1 MEKDVKIC
9 YSGGSGQIEEK
20 KSVFI
25 ADVLPVHNE
34 ADATA
39 FMDSIK
45 KKYWDASHHCYA
57 YVLKGIPEIKKFSD
71 AGEPSGTAGKPILDV
86 IEGNHLED
94 VMIIVTRYFGGTL
107 LGTGGLVRAYQ
118 SAAKEGIKNS
128 IILDKHEGE
137 LLTYVFDYDLYG
149 KIQRFAD
156 KEDINILNPEFT
168 DKIKIELAV
177 DKSFSKN
184 IIDKVEEMS
193 AAKANLV
200 ERQDISFIIK
210 DGKVIIL

>member
-1 MEKDVKIC
+1 MEKNVKIC
-9 YSGGSGQIEEK
+9 YSGGSGRIEEK

-25 ADVLPVHNE
+25 ADVLPVHDE
-34 ADATA
+34 ADTTA
-39 FMDSIK
+39 FMDSVK
-45 KKYWDASHHCYA
+45 KRYWDASHHCYA
-57 YVLKGIPEIKKFSD
+57 YVLKGIPEVKKFSD

-86 IEGNHLED
+86 IEGSHLED

-118 SAAKEGIKNS
+118 SAAKEGISNS
-128 IILDKHEGE
+128 IILDKHDGE
-137 LLTYVFDYDLYG
+137 LLTYVFDYDFYG
-149 KIQRFAD
+149 KIQKFAE
-156 KEDINILNPEFT
+156 KEDISIINPEFT
-168 DKIKIELAV
+168 DKIKIKLAV

-200 ERQDISFIIK
+200 ERQNISFIIK

>member
-1 MEKDVKIC
+1 MEKNVKIC
-9 YSGGSGQIEEK
+9 YSGGSGRIEEK

-25 ADVLPVHNE
+25 ADVLPVHDE
-34 ADATA
+34 ADTTA
-39 FMDSIK
+39 FMDSVK
-45 KKYWDASHHCYA
+45 KRYWDASHHCYA
-57 YVLKGIPEIKKFSD
+57 YVLKGIPEVKKFSD

-118 SAAKEGIKNS
+118 SAAKEGISNS
-128 IILDKHEGE
+128 IILDKHDGE
-137 LLTYVFDYDLYG
+137 LLTYVFDYDFYG
-149 KIQRFAD
+149 KIQKFAE
-156 KEDINILNPEFT
+156 KEDISIINPEFT
-168 DKIKIELAV
+168 DKIKIKLAV

>member
-1 MEKDVKIC
+1 MEKNVKIC
-9 YSGGSGQIEEK
+9 YSGGSGRIEEK

-25 ADVLPVHNE
+25 ADVLPVHDE
-34 ADATA
+34 ADTTA
-39 FMDSIK
+39 FMDSVK
-45 KKYWDASHHCYA
+45 KRYWDASHHCYA
-57 YVLKGIPEIKKFSD
+57 YVLKGIPEVKKFSD

-118 SAAKEGIKNS
+118 GAAKEGINNS
-128 IILDKHEGE
+128 IILDKHDGE
-137 LLTYVFDYDLYG
+137 LLTYVFDYDFYG
-149 KIQRFAD
+149 KIQKFAE
-156 KEDINILNPEFT
+156 KEDISILNPEFT

-193 AAKANLV
+193 AAKANLI

>member
-1 MEKDVKIC
+1 MEKNVKIC
-9 YSGGSGQIEEK
+9 YSGGSGRIEEK

-39 FMDSIK
+39 FMDSVK

-57 YVLKGIPEIKKFSD
+57 YVLKGIPEVKKFSD

-118 SAAKEGIKNS
+118 SAAKEGISNS
-128 IILDKHEGE
+128 IILNKHDGE
-137 LLTYVFDYDLYG
+137 LLTYVFEYDLYG
-149 KIQRFAD
+149 KIQKYAE

-168 DKIKIELAV
+168 DKIKIQLAV

-193 AAKANLV
+193 AAKASLV

>member
-1 MEKDVKIC
+1 MEKNVKIC
-9 YSGGSGQIEEK
+9 YSGGSGRIEEK

-25 ADVLPVHNE
+25 ADVLPIHDE

-39 FMDSIK
+39 FMDSVRK
-45 KKYWDASHHCYA
+45 RYWDASHHCYA
-57 YVLKGIPEIKKFSD
+57 YVLKGIPEVKKFSD

-118 SAAKEGIKNS
+118 SAAKEGISNS
-128 IILDKHEGE
+128 IILDKHDGE
-137 LLTYVFDYDLYG
+137 LLTYVFDYDFYG
-149 KIQRFAD
+149 KIQKFAE
-156 KEDINILNPEFT
+156 KEDISIINPEFT
-168 DKIKIELAV
+168 DKIKIKLAV

>member
-1 MEKDVKIC
+1 MEKNVKIC
-9 YSGGSGQIEEK
+9 YSGGSGRIEEK

-39 FMDSIK
+39 FMDSVK
-45 KKYWDASHHCYA
+45 KRYWDASHHCYA
-57 YVLKGIPEIKKFSD
+57 YVLKGIPEVKRFSD

-118 SAAKEGIKNS
+118 GAAKEGINNS
-128 IILDKHEGE
+128 IILDKHDGE
-137 LLTYVFDYDLYG
+137 LLTYLFDYDLYG
-149 KIQRFAD
+149 KIQKYAE

-168 DKIKIELAV
+168 DKIKIQLAV

-193 AAKANLV
+193 AAKASLV

>member
-1 MEKDVKIC
+1 MEKNVKIC
-9 YSGGSGQIEEK
+9 YSGGSGRIEEK

-25 ADVLPVHNE
+25 ADVLPVHDE
-34 ADATA
+34 ADTTA
-39 FMDSIK
+39 FMDSVK
-45 KKYWDASHHCYA
+45 KRYWDASHHCYA
-57 YVLKGIPEIKKFSD
+57 YVLKGIPEVKKFSD

-118 SAAKEGIKNS
+118 SAAKEGISNS
-128 IILDKHEGE
+128 IILDKHDGE
-137 LLTYVFDYDLYG
+137 LLTYVFDYDFYG
-149 KIQRFAD
+149 KIQKFAE
-156 KEDINILNPEFT
+156 KEDISIMNPEFT
-168 DKIKIELAV
+168 DKIKIKLAV